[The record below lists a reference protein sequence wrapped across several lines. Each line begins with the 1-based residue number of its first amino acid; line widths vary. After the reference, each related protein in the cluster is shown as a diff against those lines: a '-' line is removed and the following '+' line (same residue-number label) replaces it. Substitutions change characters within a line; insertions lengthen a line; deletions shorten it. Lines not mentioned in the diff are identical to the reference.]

1 VALQI
6 DFYLTIFRQV
16 MGREGQVVMVV
27 KLRTWFSFCALPR
40 YDVLTWVLRR
50 KDAFGFL
57 LADKALGNSGSKEL
71 SGSEMEMLSSV
82 ANMETVDA
90 IKFWATCSVVKVLSD
105 WGVDV
110 SVWLHG
116 CMCFHHEDEKQQ
128 KRCHLKGRR
137 AVQLACGAWQSFHA
151 KLMSL
156 SLTQQLSEL
165 SKLDDVGSGDYKQF
179 LVTAFQSCKAMM
191 QLRADQ
197 AWSFWSSFP
206 FAVLQMC
213 LHFVDPDVSETQS
226 RQKAAELMRQFD
238 TSENKS
244 GLGVVPWIFFGHIAN
259 RKHVQRWIQGK
270 PLDEHMQQLLFGYST
285 ALVVM
290 QRLEGK
296 HHLINITLSQGRA
309 QHPSAVVAAL
319 RRRMNKDLTHP
330 SYRDLLPS
338 LPHKFE
344 DLVPQKWGSRREL
357 LQIVY
362 GYSLDSLHPN
372 LDREEQEMARHSA
385 LTDQLHQN
393 ATPPK
398 TAAL

>member
-1 VALQI
+1 
-6 DFYLTIFRQV
+6 
-16 MGREGQVVMVV
+16 
-27 KLRTWFSFCALPR
+27 
-40 YDVLTWVLRR
+40 
-50 KDAFGFL
+50 
-57 LADKALGNSGSKEL
+57 
-71 SGSEMEMLSSV
+71 
-82 ANMETVDA
+82 
-90 IKFWATCSVVKVLSD
+90 
-105 WGVDV
+105 
-110 SVWLHG
+110 
-116 CMCFHHEDEKQQ
+116 
-128 KRCHLKGRR
+128 
-137 AVQLACGAWQSFHA
+137 
-151 KLMSL
+151 
-156 SLTQQLSEL
+156 
-165 SKLDDVGSGDYKQF
+165 
-179 LVTAFQSCKAMM
+179 
-191 QLRADQ
+191 
-197 AWSFWSSFP
+197 
-206 FAVLQMC
+206 
-213 LHFVDPDVSETQS
+213 
-226 RQKAAELMRQFD
+226 MRQFD

-338 LPHKFE
+338 LLHKFE